1 MRIIIDAM
9 GGDNAPDAIVRG
21 AVLAAD
27 QLGVDIVLV
36 GDEARVRPLLEQNA
50 PQNPGRITDH
60 HASEVITMEDN
71 PVSVVRQKK
80 DSSLVV
86 ALRLLG
92 EGEGDAMVSAG
103 STGALLTGATLFVK
117 RIKGVRR
124 AALAPVLPTAKGGS
138 LLVDCGANVE
148 CSAESLVQFAFMG
161 YYYTQKQMGIKNPR
175 VGLINNGAEE
185 TKGTDALRETY
196 QILKKASDEG
206 KINFVGNIEG
216 RDIPEG
222 AADVLVC
229 DGFTGNVVL
238 KTIEGVG
245 LFFVGKVK
253 EIFMKNAATKLAGAI
268 VKPGLRE
275 FKKMLDY
282 NEVGGAPLLG
292 ISKPIVKAH
301 GSSGAEALKNA
312 VRQAVVYAEGG
323 VVADI
328 ERSVAQ
334 LSAGGES

>member
-1 MRIIIDAM
+1 MKIIVDAM
-9 GGDNAPDAIVRG
+9 GGDNAPEEIVKG

-27 QLGVDIVLV
+27 ELDVDILLV
-36 GDEARVRPLLEQNA
+36 GDEGRIRALLV
-50 PQNPGRITDH
+50 QNPAQNPAHISVQ
-60 HASEVITMEDN
+60 HASDVITMEDN
-71 PVSVVRQKK
+71 PVSAVRQKK
-80 DSSLVV
+80 DSSLAV

-92 EGEGDAMVSAG
+92 EGAGDAMVTAG
-103 STGALLTGATLFVK
+103 STGATLTGATLFVK
-117 RIKGVRR
+117 RIRGVRR
-124 AALAPVLPTAKGGS
+124 AALAPVLPTARGGS

-148 CSAESLVQFAFMG
+148 CTAEYLTQFAFMG
-161 YYYTQKQMGIKNPR
+161 YYYAKKQMGISNPR

-196 QILKKASDEG
+196 QVLKKASQEG

-253 EIFMKNAATKLAGAI
+253 EIFMKNAVTKLAGAA

-301 GSSGAEALKNA
+301 GSSGAVALKNA
-312 VRQAVVYAEGG
+312 VRQAVIYAKSG
-323 VVADI
+323 VVGDI
-328 ERSVAQ
+328 ERSIAELRQ
-334 LSAGGES
+334 SEED

>member
-1 MRIIIDAM
+1 MKIILDAM
-9 GGDNAPDAIVRG
+9 GGDNAPDEIVKG

-27 QLGVDIVLV
+27 QLNIDILLV
-36 GDEARVRPLLEQNA
+36 GDEQRVRALLQENP
-50 PQNPGRITDH
+50 PQHPTRITVR
-60 HASEVITMEDN
+60 HASDIITMEDN
-71 PVSVVRQKK
+71 PVSAVRQKK
-80 DSSLVV
+80 DSSLAV

-103 STGALLTGATLFVK
+103 STGAVLTGATLFVK

-148 CSAESLVQFAFMG
+148 CTAEYLTQFAFMG
-161 YYYTQKQMGIKNPR
+161 YYYAQKQMGIKNPR

-196 QILKKASDEG
+196 QILKKAAEEG
-206 KINFVGNIEG
+206 KINFVGNVEG
-216 RDIPEG
+216 RDIPQG
-222 AADVLVC
+222 AADVLIC

-253 EIFMKNAATKLAGAI
+253 EIFMKNAATKLAGAV

-301 GSSGAEALKNA
+301 GSSGAEAIKNA
-312 VRQAVVYAEGG
+312 VRQAVIYTESG

-328 ERSVAQ
+328 ERSI
-334 LSAGGES
+334 GELKGSSES

>member
-1 MRIIIDAM
+1 MKIIIDAM

-21 AVLAAD
+21 AVQAAD

-36 GDEARVRPLLEQNA
+36 GDEARVRPLLEQSA
-50 PQNPGRITDH
+50 PQNPDRITVH

-71 PVSVVRQKK
+71 PISVVRQKK

-92 EGEGDAMVSAG
+92 EGAGDAMVSAG

-161 YYYTQKQMGIKNPR
+161 YYYTQKQMGIKNPC

-185 TKGTDALRETY
+185 TKGTDALREAY
-196 QILKKASDEG
+196 QILKKASAEG

-222 AADVLVC
+222 AADV
-229 DGFTGNVVL
+229 
-238 KTIEGVG
+238 

-312 VRQAVVYAEGG
+312 VRQAVVYAKGG
-323 VVADI
+323 AVADI
-328 ERSVAQ
+328 ERSIAQ
-334 LSAGGES
+334 LSPGSDG